1 MSAGGDGGSALGPPA
16 RLPGAQPIAATPS
29 TATPP
34 VVGQQAIGGV
44 GGLPDASQL
53 ANAHQPPQSQTGGP
67 GATSAASKSAQKRPV
82 RRGGKPPPDRPVR
95 ALFCLALTN
104 PLRKMCISVVEWK
117 YPFCSFVDRAIEGI
131 LRFLLKGCTAR
142 VCTSMKL

>member
-16 RLPGAQPIAATPS
+16 RLPGAQPTAATPS

-34 VVGQQAIGGV
+34 IVGQQSIVGGV
-44 GGLPDASQL
+44 GGVPDAVQL
-53 ANAHQPPQSQTGGP
+53 PNAHQSPPPPPQSQTGP
-67 GATSAASKSAQKRPV
+67 AGAAGAASKSAAQKRPV

-117 YPFCSFVDRAIEGI
+117 YPLRAGD
-131 LRFLLKGCTAR
+131 
-142 VCTSMKL
+142 

>member
-16 RLPGAQPIAATPS
+16 RLPGTQPNAATPS
-29 TATPP
+29 NATPP
-34 VVGQQAIGGV
+34 GQQPNVGGV
-44 GGLPDASQL
+44 GGVPDTAQL
-53 ANAHQPPQSQTGGP
+53 ANSHQPPPQSQTGAGGT
-67 GATSAASKSAQKRPV
+67 GAAGAASKSAQKRPV

-117 YPFCSFVDRAIEGI
+117 YPLLFYSRT
-131 LRFLLKGCTAR
+131 LQTRQFLVFNVKNSNF
-142 VCTSMKL
+142 TS